1 MSNPAPSSGVSPPPL
16 SDGTLSNAIHQ
27 ILRTSDLRVVTRKK
41 VTAQLEENFGRSL
54 RHRKDFIKAT
64 IGEFVKSARRKKGL
78 RAPTKRP
85 GLSSHST
92 IASTP
97 VPRSQTQQVG
107 ALESDIT
114 LKTKP
119 APIPT
124 LHAASS
130 SSSLKQPPASNRA
143 QSPPAKGAAG
153 EAKMPDSSSRL
164 QSKTASHGNRDTAAR
179 DSGTARAKRPR
190 PSTMEVVG
198 SSTSSRKSQKAARP
212 SKNLMA
218 PIIINWQRGSTRLP
232 QYPKLGN
239 ASIDLYLLYK
249 VVQQFGGYSKVSSQL
264 WSGIYKHMIR
274 RDRGGEGGG
283 GVNYKEISQAEMIRG
298 SMEIQRLYRTYILNY
313 EQRHGV
319 ENAASVSST
328 GETTVNSLNM
338 IVKAIRSESALQQQQ
353 QAEKGEEEGREKEE
367 MGKDKGGRTTHRVS
381 AAASLPAKISLDVFS
396 QSISGL
402 TPQHNEEIR
411 TLLSNSL
418 GNFER
423 TLMQGIDRVHA
434 RLNSK
439 LQSIKSR
446 LSAVEG
452 NVTTTHDNIKKSLS
466 ALQDDYQS
474 RNDTIAQSMN
484 LLWAQRFAGDVQGFT
499 MRDFSTRSTSSISGG
514 SSTGG
519 GAGSGSNISK
529 ANTGTTNNVSG
540 IRRQQ
545 YQQQQQ
551 QQQHQPST
559 RQSAFGGSQGRTS
572 AVNPTSAHA

>member
-1 MSNPAPSSGVSPPPL
+1 
-16 SDGTLSNAIHQ
+16 
-27 ILRTSDLRVVTRKK
+27 
-41 VTAQLEENFGRSL
+41 
-54 RHRKDFIKAT
+54 
-64 IGEFVKSARRKKGL
+64 
-78 RAPTKRP
+78 
-85 GLSSHST
+85 
-92 IASTP
+92 
-97 VPRSQTQQVG
+97 
-107 ALESDIT
+107 
-114 LKTKP
+114 
-119 APIPT
+119 
-124 LHAASS
+124 
-130 SSSLKQPPASNRA
+130 
-143 QSPPAKGAAG
+143 
-153 EAKMPDSSSRL
+153 
-164 QSKTASHGNRDTAAR
+164 
-179 DSGTARAKRPR
+179 
-190 PSTMEVVG
+190 
-198 SSTSSRKSQKAARP
+198 
-212 SKNLMA
+212 
-218 PIIINWQRGSTRLP
+218 
-232 QYPKLGN
+232 
-239 ASIDLYLLYK
+239 
-249 VVQQFGGYSKVSSQL
+249 
-264 WSGIYKHMIR
+264 MIR